1 MVLILPEG
9 VERYYLHNER
19 LFMDKAI
26 RNAVD
31 WYNFAEQRLGRIIS
45 HDSLYLITGFYKAR
59 SWSLAAYRQ
68 GAGAGEA
75 SAQFKAVQVGRGNIA
90 ASYTWE
96 TTHAMDWRVGPSDQ
110 YYNGIANQT
119 VFIQGFKIAVREG
132 ILGAKRVNVKA
143 DFPSVRTYHVEF
155 SSGSRFSN
163 LWGGGSRSRSGSA
176 VNAQAPRG
184 TDSTFNTDTTESNL
198 AIDESE
204 DMCED
209 ITISR
214 FPQVEKVGS

>member
-1 MVLILPEG
+1 MVPCCIP
-9 VERYYLHNER
+9 
-19 LFMDKAI
+19 
-26 RNAVD
+26 
-31 WYNFAEQRLGRIIS
+31 
-45 HDSLYLITGFYKAR
+45 
-59 SWSLAAYRQ
+59 Q